1 MIGQKSVLGCPMSM
15 MKKKTMVCTICQKYD
30 NEGPFDDDDV
40 DERHDIQS
48 LQNTAYK
55 LLMGLL

>member
-1 MIGQKSVLGCPMSM
+1 
-15 MKKKTMVCTICQKYD
+15 MVCTICQKYD
-30 NEGPFDDDDV
+30 NEGPFDDDDAV

>member
-1 MIGQKSVLGCPMSM
+1 
-15 MKKKTMVCTICQKYD
+15 MVCTICQKYD
-30 NEGPFDDDDV
+30 NEGSIDDDDV
-40 DERHDIQS
+40 DERHDIES